1 MLLSAECMTND
12 IDAFLLGHW
21 HYRSQAQ
28 SNPHIYAQTEVV
40 WKKEDDWYFSKNFY
54 RVDGP
59 TSPYREGKHKFH
71 YVTDTIGVMENYRS
85 DGSRQEQCDMHFKFN
100 EMSKSWHG
108 RLDSDMCT
116 GTRGNRIVSEI
127 HLYGDKLQSRDQ
139 GFYEDGTW
147 AWGSDNLYKFLRK
160 S

>member
-1 MLLSAECMTND
+1 MTND

-21 HYRSQAQ
+21 HNRSQAQ

-71 YVTDTIGVMENYRS
+71 YVTDTIGVMEN
-85 DGSRQEQCDMHFKFN
+85 
-100 EMSKSWHG
+100 
-108 RLDSDMCT
+108 
-116 GTRGNRIVSEI
+116 
-127 HLYGDKLQSRDQ
+127 
-139 GFYEDGTW
+139 
-147 AWGSDNLYKFLRK
+147 
-160 S
+160 